1 MKTTLYDYCRTHD
14 RPELLREWHP
24 AKNAPLT
31 PEGITYGSK
40 RSVWWKCKKGHE
52 WQTAVYTRAAGSG
65 CPYCAGKRAWPG
77 ENDLASQRPDLA
89 TQWHPTKNNGVTPA
103 DIPLGSHHM
112 AGWVCEKGHEWKAIV
127 KSRAI
132 GGTGCPVCANRA
144 LLPGINDLATTHPE
158 LARQWHPA
166 KNGSLT
172 PHDVM
177 AGTRR
182 KVWWRCDRGHEWQ
195 AAVSSRAVG
204 TGCPVC
210 AGKTAIPGENDLA
223 SLFPAIAAQ
232 WHPTRNG
239 GLTPEKLT
247 PYSNKKA
254 WWLCPLGHEYTAAV
268 AARIT
273 DRSGCPYCAGRKVLP
288 GFNDLATLEPKVA
301 AQWHPTLNGALTP
314 EQVTTGSHK
323 KVWWECP
330 NGHIWKAVIYSRAG
344 PGSRKCGCPVCAGRI
359 QPERTERY
367 RLAMAEHE
375 KFPRAHAPKQN
386 REKLE
391 V

>member
-1 MKTTLYDYCRTHD
+1 MKTTLYDYCRTHG

-112 AGWVCEKGHEWKAIV
+112 AWWVCEKGHEWKAIV

>member
-1 MKTTLYDYCRTHD
+1 MANGGLHPRSGE
-14 RPELLREWHP
+14 RLSLLRG
-24 AKNAPLT
+24 KTGL
-31 PEGITYGSK
+31 
-40 RSVWWKCKKGHE
+40 
-52 WQTAVYTRAAGSG
+52 AGRTTWPPSG
-65 CPYCAGKRAWPG
+65 PIWP
-77 ENDLASQRPDLA
+77 
-89 TQWHPTKNNGVTPA
+89 QWHPTKNNGVTPA

-112 AGWVCEKGHEWKAIV
+112 AWWVCEKGHEWKAIV

-166 KNGSLT
+166 KT
-172 PHDVM
+172 EAWPHDVM

>member
-1 MKTTLYDYCRTHD
+1 M
-14 RPELLREWHP
+14 
-24 AKNAPLT
+24 
-31 PEGITYGSK
+31 
-40 RSVWWKCKKGHE
+40 
-52 WQTAVYTRAAGSG
+52 
-65 CPYCAGKRAWPG
+65 
-77 ENDLASQRPDLA
+77 
-89 TQWHPTKNNGVTPA
+89 
-103 DIPLGSHHM
+103 
-112 AGWVCEKGHEWKAIV
+112 
-127 KSRAI
+127 
-132 GGTGCPVCANRA
+132 
-144 LLPGINDLATTHPE
+144 
-158 LARQWHPA
+158 
-166 KNGSLT
+166 
-172 PHDVM
+172 
-177 AGTRR
+177 
-182 KVWWRCDRGHEWQ
+182 
-195 AAVSSRAVG
+195 SSRAVG

-330 NGHIWKAVIYSRAG
+330 NGHIWKDVIYSRAG

>member
-52 WQTAVYTRAAGSG
+52 WQTAVYTRAAG
-65 CPYCAGKRAWPG
+65 
-77 ENDLASQRPDLA
+77 
-89 TQWHPTKNNGVTPA
+89 
-103 DIPLGSHHM
+103 
-112 AGWVCEKGHEWKAIV
+112 
-127 KSRAI
+127 
-132 GGTGCPVCANRA
+132 
-144 LLPGINDLATTHPE
+144 
-158 LARQWHPA
+158 
-166 KNGSLT
+166 
-172 PHDVM
+172 
-177 AGTRR
+177 
-182 KVWWRCDRGHEWQ
+182 
-195 AAVSSRAVG
+195 
-204 TGCPVC
+204 
-210 AGKTAIPGENDLA
+210 
-223 SLFPAIAAQ
+223 
-232 WHPTRNG
+232 
-239 GLTPEKLT
+239 
-247 PYSNKKA
+247 
-254 WWLCPLGHEYTAAV
+254 
-268 AARIT
+268 
-273 DRSGCPYCAGRKVLP
+273 SGCPYCAGRKVLP

-375 KFPRAHAPKQN
+375 KFPRAHAPTQN